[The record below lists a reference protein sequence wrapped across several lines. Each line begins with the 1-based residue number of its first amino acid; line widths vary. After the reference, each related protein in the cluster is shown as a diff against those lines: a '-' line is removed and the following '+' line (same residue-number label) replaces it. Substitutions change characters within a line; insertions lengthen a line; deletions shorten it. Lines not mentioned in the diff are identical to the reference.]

1 MVFAVNMALDM
12 GKGKIAAQ
20 CCHACLGAFKRAP
33 AKYVRPWARSGQPK
47 IALKCKDLQELMA
60 VATRARKYWLCV
72 ERPCATLSHGCAG
85 VRWRALTC
93 ADMR

>member
-60 VATRARKYWLCV
+60 VATRARKSWLC
-72 ERPCATLSHGCAG
+72 
-85 VRWRALTC
+85 
-93 ADMR
+93 ADR